1 MNKTFEKTELE
12 KLYKY
17 FQQAYL
23 DLDTAYDE
31 FITFTRENKIDYS
44 NWFNVKIAFINADSE
59 FIKLLDEVE
68 KFQKAHGN
76 ED

>member
-1 MNKTFEKTELE
+1 MNKTFEKNELE

-23 DLDTAYDE
+23 DLDTAYGE

-59 FIKLLDEVE
+59 FVKLLDEVE